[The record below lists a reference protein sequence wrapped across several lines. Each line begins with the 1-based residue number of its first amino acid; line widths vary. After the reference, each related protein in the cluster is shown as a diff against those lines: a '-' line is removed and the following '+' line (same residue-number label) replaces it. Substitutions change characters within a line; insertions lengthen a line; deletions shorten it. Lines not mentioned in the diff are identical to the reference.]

1 MRKEWLMCS
10 GVKTEKVGTINL
22 CRGENVTSKVPVMHF
37 AGVVNAT
44 SNVELM
50 YLKLKKQQ
58 ARNG

>member
-1 MRKEWLMCS
+1 MCS